1 MMVTITSIYYAF
13 ITSQALSP
21 IRNMEKLSLWL
32 QVAQAAK
39 TKSDSRDRSSTTG
52 PLLCLPFLLPPH
64 TLDSLR
70 CPWGTLEA
78 CWTTPQSNV
87 WVGFPLPSGI
97 PRPLSLP
104 CTLAR
109 TTQKGLGWRGVVPA
123 DLDRALLTFVG
134 QTWWWRKLPH
144 LLRCHREGAL
154 S

>member
-78 CWTTPQSNV
+78 CWTTPESNV

-97 PRPLSLP
+97 SRPLSLP

-109 TTQKGLGWRGVVPA
+109 TTQKGLGWRGGSPCRPRQSTPYIRGTDLVVEKTPPSSE
-123 DLDRALLTFVG
+123 V
-134 QTWWWRKLPH
+134 P
-144 LLRCHREGAL
+144 
-154 S
+154 